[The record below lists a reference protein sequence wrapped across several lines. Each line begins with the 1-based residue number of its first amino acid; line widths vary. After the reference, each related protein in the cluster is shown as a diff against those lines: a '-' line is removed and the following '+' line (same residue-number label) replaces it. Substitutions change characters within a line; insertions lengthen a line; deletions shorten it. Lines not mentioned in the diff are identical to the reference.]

1 MQKIGAWVGGRQ
13 LFAWEDPSGVSL
25 KCQAKSNALEIK
37 VKVQFKF
44 KFAWDDPTGIRLKSQ
59 EKLNAK

>member
-13 LFAWEDPSGVSL
+13 LFAWEDPSGVPL

-37 VKVQFKF
+37 VKVQF
-44 KFAWDDPTGIRLKSQ
+44 TGIPLKSQ